1 MKKFSVKTVVA
12 IGIGAALFF
21 VLGKIAIPSFVA
33 NTNISLQYAILAM
46 FATLFGPIAGA
57 LIGFIGHALIDLS
70 WGGSPWWSWI
80 IASAVV
86 GAIIGLMTMKL
97 DLSDGFDKKKMI
109 KFNIAQIVAHLV
121 AWAVVAPVLD
131 IVIYSE
137 PVEKLFAQ
145 GLMASIANIIT
156 TGVVGTLL
164 LFAYSKTLVKKGSL
178 SKED

>member
-57 LIGFIGHALIDLS
+57 LIGFIGHTLIDVTS
-70 WGGSPWWSWI
+70 YGPWWSWI

-86 GAIIGLMTMKL
+86 GAIMKL

-109 KFNIAQIVAHLV
+109 KFNIAQIVAHLA

-137 PVEKLFAQ
+137 PVDKLFAQ

-178 SKED
+178 NKED

>member
-1 MKKFSVKTVVA
+1 M
-12 IGIGAALFF
+12 
-21 VLGKIAIPSFVA
+21 
-33 NTNISLQYAILAM
+33 
-46 FATLFGPIAGA
+46 
-57 LIGFIGHALIDLS
+57 
-70 WGGSPWWSWI
+70 
-80 IASAVV
+80 V